1 MIARIKGMTMTE
13 HRIFAMTLIALAT
26 LTGCSSQP
34 PRNALLEQARGDYQ
48 MAQGNSEV
56 SELASGEM
64 KQANDAL
71 NLANEAA
78 ARGEKPAEVDHL
90 AYLAKQR
97 IAIAREA
104 GSQKAAERAVNNA
117 EAARDKVR
125 LSARTTEADMAHRS
139 ADDARMDTREA
150 QARNLQLENQL
161 KALNAK
167 QTPRGIVITIGDVLF
182 DTNRA
187 ELKAGGMRNMEK
199 LVVFLKDN
207 PQRKAVIEGFTDS
220 SGSDSHNQALS
231 ERRADSVM
239 NGLISM
245 GIGSERLSARGYGEA
260 YPVAGNDSASG
271 RQMNRR
277 VEIILSDESGNISSR

>member
-1 MIARIKGMTMTE
+1 MTE

-26 LTGCSSQP
+26 LAGCSSQP
-34 PRNALLEQARGDYQ
+34 QRNALLEQARGDYQ
-48 MAQGNSEV
+48 MAQGNPEV
-56 SELASGEM
+56 SELASGEL

-139 ADDARMDTREA
+139 ADDARMDTRAA

-239 NGLISM
+239 NALISM

>member
-1 MIARIKGMTMTE
+1 MTE

-260 YPVAGNDSASG
+260 YPVAGNDSANG

>member
-1 MIARIKGMTMTE
+1 MTE

>member
-1 MIARIKGMTMTE
+1 MTE

-239 NGLISM
+239 NRLISM

-260 YPVAGNDSASG
+260 YPVAGNDSTSG